1 MDDHAI
7 GDENMKNLSRQEI
20 LDRLHAET
28 AANRPIL
35 GAGTSCGLIAKCA
48 ALGGADLLI
57 VYSTGRSRL
66 MGLPTSRIGDSNANT
81 MDMAGEI
88 RNVVYDTPVIG
99 GIEAW
104 DPTRMDLDILLGDF
118 QAVGFSGI
126 INYPT
131 ISTMGE
137 TWRARRSKVGLGW
150 EREVELIERAV
161 ARNIFTM
168 AYVATV
174 QDALDMASRGVDCLV
189 PHVGA
194 TGGGLVGHETDS
206 TLDNEISN
214 ISQMIEAVYALGLNP
229 IFLCHG
235 GKITEPSDTRR
246 VYEETQCVGFVGASS
261 IERIPIER
269 AVKSIAEEFKSITF
283 SKE

>member
-1 MDDHAI
+1 
-7 GDENMKNLSRQEI
+7 MKNFSRHEI
-20 LDRLHAET
+20 LARLATET
-28 AANRPIL
+28 QANRPIL
-35 GAGTSCGLIAKCA
+35 GAGTSCGLVAKCA

-66 MGLPTSRIGDSNANT
+66 MGLPTSRIGNSNANT
-81 MDMAGEI
+81 IEMATEI
-88 RNVVYDTPVIG
+88 RNVVSDTPVIG

-104 DPTRMDLDILLGDF
+104 DPTRMDLDQLLDDF
-118 QAVGFSGI
+118 QAAGFSGI

-137 TWRARRSKVGLGW
+137 TWRKRRGKVGLGW
-150 EREVELIERAV
+150 NREVELIERAV
-161 ARNIFTM
+161 ARDIFTM

-174 QDALDMASRGVDCLV
+174 QDALDVGEKGVDCLV

-194 TGGGLVGHETDS
+194 TGGGLVGHETGTKIDE
-206 TLDNEISN
+206 EIRK
-214 ISQMIEAVYALGLNP
+214 ISKLIDAVTGRGFSP

-235 GKITEPSDTRR
+235 GRIAEPKDTCR
-246 VYEETQCVGFVGASS
+246 VYEETGCVGFVGASS

-269 AVKSIAEEFKSITF
+269 AVKSIAEEFKSIPI
-283 SKE
+283 SEGHSE

>member
-1 MDDHAI
+1 
-7 GDENMKNLSRQEI
+7 MKNFSRKEI
-20 LDRLHAET
+20 LARLDVEI
-28 AANRPIL
+28 NSGRPIL
-35 GAGTSCGLIAKCA
+35 GAGSSCGLVAKCA
-48 ALGGADLLI
+48 AIGGADLLI

-81 MDMAGEI
+81 LEMAAEI
-88 RNVVYDTPVIG
+88 RNVVSDTPVIG

-104 DPTRMDLDILLGDF
+104 DPARLDLDQLLDRF
-118 QAVGFSGI
+118 QAAGFSGI

-131 ISTMGE
+131 ISTMGDK
-137 TWRARRSKVGLGW
+137 WRQRRGKVGLGW
-150 EREVELIERAV
+150 EREVELIKKAV
-161 ARNIFTM
+161 TRDIFTM

-174 QDALDMASRGVDCLV
+174 HDALDVAEIGVDCLV

-194 TGGGLVGHETDS
+194 TAGGLVGHETDS
-206 TLDNEISN
+206 PIDQEICA
-214 ISQMIEAVYALGLNP
+214 ISDMIDAVADAGHTP

-235 GKITEPSDTRR
+235 GKISEPEHTRQ

-269 AVKSIAEEFKSITF
+269 AVTATAESFKSIHTPKGK
-283 SKE
+283 SRGQ

>member
-1 MDDHAI
+1 
-7 GDENMKNLSRQEI
+7 MKNFSRQEI
-20 LDRLHAET
+20 RARLET
-28 AANRPIL
+28 ETQANRPIL
-35 GAGTSCGLIAKCA
+35 GAGTSCGLVAKCA

-57 VYSTGRSRL
+57 AYSTGRSRL

-81 MDMAGEI
+81 IEMAAEI
-88 RNVVYDTPVIG
+88 RNVVSDTPVIG

-104 DPTRMDLDILLGDF
+104 DPTRMDLDQLLDDF
-118 QAVGFSGI
+118 QAAGFSGI

-137 TWRARRSKVGLGW
+137 TWRKRRGKVGLGW
-150 EREVELIERAV
+150 NREVELIERAV
-161 ARNIFTM
+161 ARDVFTM

-174 QDALDMASRGVDCLV
+174 QDALDVAEKGVDCLV

-194 TGGGLVGHETDS
+194 TGGGLVGHETGTQIGEEIRRIS
-206 TLDNEISN
+206 EMLDVVTAGGYS
-214 ISQMIEAVYALGLNP
+214 P

-235 GKITEPSDTRR
+235 GRVAEPADTRR
-246 VYEETQCVGFVGASS
+246 VYEETGCVGFVGASS

-269 AVKSIAEEFKSITF
+269 AVTSIAEEFKSIPI
-283 SKE
+283 SECQSE

>member
-1 MDDHAI
+1 
-7 GDENMKNLSRQEI
+7 MKNISRQEI
-20 LDRLHAET
+20 LARLDAET
-28 AANRPIL
+28 LANRPIL

-66 MGLPTSRIGDSNANT
+66 MGLPTSRIGDSNAIT
-81 MDMAGEI
+81 IEMAAEI
-88 RNVVYDTPVIG
+88 RNVVSDTPVIG

-104 DPTRMDLDILLGDF
+104 DPTRMDLDQLLDDF
-118 QAVGFSGI
+118 QAAGFSGI

-137 TWRARRSKVGLGW
+137 TWRKRRGKVGLGW
-150 EREVELIERAV
+150 DREVELIERAV
-161 ARNIFTM
+161 AHDIFTM

-174 QDALDMASRGVDCLV
+174 QDALDVAEKGVDCLV

-194 TGGGLVGHETDS
+194 THGGLVGHETGTKFDE
-206 TLDNEISN
+206 EIRK
-214 ISQMIEAVYALGLNP
+214 ITEVIDAVTAGGHSP
-229 IFLCHG
+229 VFLCHG
-235 GKITEPSDTRR
+235 GKIAEPKDTRR
-246 VYEETQCVGFVGASS
+246 VYEETGCVGFVGASS

-269 AVKSIAEEFKSITF
+269 AVRSIAEEFKSIPF
-283 SKE
+283 SEDQSE

>member
-1 MDDHAI
+1 
-7 GDENMKNLSRQEI
+7 MKNFSRQEI

-81 MDMAGEI
+81 IEMAGEI
-88 RNVVYDTPVIG
+88 RNVVSNTPVIG

-104 DPTRMDLDILLGDF
+104 DPTRMDLDSLLDEF
-118 QAVGFSGI
+118 QAAGFSGI

-131 ISTMGE
+131 ISTMGK
-137 TWRARRSKVGLGW
+137 TWRERRSKVGLGW
-150 EREVELIERAV
+150 EREVELIERA
-161 ARNIFTM
+161 AACNIFTM

-174 QDALDMASRGVDCLV
+174 QDALDMASKGVDCLV

-194 TGGGLVGHETDS
+194 TSGGLVGHETAS
-206 TLDNEISN
+206 KLDNEIFK
-214 ISQMIEAVYALGLNP
+214 ISQMIDAVCAVGSTP

-235 GKITEPSDTRR
+235 GKIAEPLDTRR
-246 VYEETQCVGFVGASS
+246 VYEKTQCVGFVGASS

-269 AVKSIAEEFKSITF
+269 AVKSITEDFKSIPFT
-283 SKE
+283 KEQI

>member
-1 MDDHAI
+1 
-7 GDENMKNLSRQEI
+7 MKNFSRQEI
-20 LDRLHAET
+20 LARLESET
-28 AANRPIL
+28 HANRPIL

-81 MDMAGEI
+81 IEMAAEI
-88 RNVVYDTPVIG
+88 RNVVSDTPVIG

-104 DPTRMDLDILLGDF
+104 DPTRMDLDQLLDDF
-118 QAVGFSGI
+118 QAAGFSGI

-137 TWRARRSKVGLGW
+137 TWRKRRGKVGLGW
-150 EREVELIERAV
+150 NREVELIERAV
-161 ARNIFTM
+161 ARDFFTM

-174 QDALDMASRGVDCLV
+174 QDALDVAVKGVDCLV

-194 TGGGLVGHETDS
+194 TGGGLVGHETGTKIDE
-206 TLDNEISN
+206 EIRK
-214 ISQMIEAVYALGLNP
+214 ISELIDAVTVGGHSP

-235 GKITEPSDTRR
+235 GKIAEPKDTRR
-246 VYEETQCVGFVGASS
+246 VYEETGCVGFVGASS
-261 IERIPIER
+261 IERIPVER
-269 AVKSIAEEFKSITF
+269 AVKSIAEEFKSIPI
-283 SKE
+283 SEGPV